1 MNAKEFVDSLFEGY
15 EETAALADFKEE
27 LRGNLDAKI
36 ESLIKKGMDGETAFA
51 KASAELGDVSA
62 LADELSLKKRREVF
76 EEVYMDVRKYMSTG
90 RIAAYVVFGMLALF
104 GIAAGAI
111 AFFSTRGIGL
121 DMNLTMTSL
130 FALMMPFMVAAA
142 AAFTFLGVTQ
152 ETASTYPTS
161 RKRAFWYAVA
171 ATLIT
176 FGLFIMPIVFFGS
189 KSPGEFFDGLLA
201 RDMAIVTVVSMII
214 PFVLPGVGLLVFLLL
229 TEKDRLKP
237 WAKAMLRKA
246 DAIQEEAKESMW
258 KDKQA
263 TTRFGMSCVAI
274 WIFALGTFLFVGFM
288 GGWAWSWLVFIFAAG
303 FQILLRAFMGYRQ
316 TQ

>member
-130 FALMMPFMVAAA
+130 FALMMPFM
-142 AAFTFLGVTQ
+142 L
-152 ETASTYPTS
+152 PPPPPLP
-161 RKRAFWYAVA
+161 FWALPKKPPRRTRQA
-171 ATLIT
+171 GN
-176 FGLFIMPIVFFGS
+176 GLSGMP
-189 KSPGEFFDGLLA
+189 SPP
-201 RDMAIVTVVSMII
+201 R
-214 PFVLPGVGLLVFLLL
+214 
-229 TEKDRLKP
+229 
-237 WAKAMLRKA
+237 
-246 DAIQEEAKESMW
+246 
-258 KDKQA
+258 
-263 TTRFGMSCVAI
+263 
-274 WIFALGTFLFVGFM
+274 
-288 GGWAWSWLVFIFAAG
+288 
-303 FQILLRAFMGYRQ
+303 
-316 TQ
+316 